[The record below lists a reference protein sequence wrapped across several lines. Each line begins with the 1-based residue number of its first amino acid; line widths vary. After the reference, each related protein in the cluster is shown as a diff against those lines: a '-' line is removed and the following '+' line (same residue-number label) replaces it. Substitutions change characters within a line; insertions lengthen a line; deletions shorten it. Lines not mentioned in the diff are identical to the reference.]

1 MVKLE
6 KNEKKI
12 YEIPF
17 KKIILDDDGNL
28 KVSRLILTDRYIII
42 QYYAYVCYKKFR
54 KKYEQIYIDLN
65 SIKIENAYPK
75 IFYETLQRSYILTIC
90 YGEQSIDIKIKCKKK
105 MEKCFKCLE
114 HFKEKLCE
122 VLEEKLDLRISRI
135 ENKLNDV
142 YEYKVKS
149 FIRKIGPSK
158 TELTQDNLTKMRTL
172 YPIPNEHEIIW
183 ADCTFNRR
191 CVGNIITQKG
201 IFVKKVDER
210 NNVTLKYIK
219 FEYIDSSFFDL
230 QTENVDFESLPTNY
244 LSKNQ
249 LMSNLENETN
259 AVPSM
264 LFANELG
271 ECLKQDA
278 LNIIG
283 HSNQTQKH
291 GFYAEEANNIDDRL
305 KGKKAFVVG
314 GDNKKDGPDRRIK
327 RFFRKDEYIQTKYCN
342 SPRNT
347 IKAAFNRETGEYRYV
362 SRRHGIMKLEVPKD
376 QYEEAVRLFAKKI
389 KSGKVKTPSG
399 KPITYKNDEDL
410 KKIAQ
415 KYVKKGNLTYSQSI
429 SVAKAGNVHSLNYDI
444 KHGIVS
450 CKSVFG
456 ISFLSNLATTYRF
469 ESDFSEALK
478 DSLKKAGEAYISSI
492 AASVV
497 LDQLA
502 KNKSITLK
510 KETKNK
516 SGLFSN
522 IKKKFKSG
530 VNKAKKENGFFNKV
544 KGFFT
549 KAFPK
554 LHKFIKSIIGK
565 IKNVFRK
572 FKSAINE
579 SKRRARF
586 KTKIKAFLKKLFS
599 KSKKSSS
606 KNNKNNKN
614 QLQSSNNNLVNS
626 TDVKNVAI
634 TILTL
639 SVPDII
645 KTFSKHITYGQLMKN
660 TIVLAGGVAGGM
672 IGAKIG
678 GYIGFKFLWFFGKP
692 IGALIGGIIGQ
703 KKGLELAQNKA
714 EEFRED
720 DIVIFSY
727 LYYAYIETLTIDYM
741 LDEEEIKKL
750 AIILSEMKPR
760 ELALLNRQ
768 FIKNDYSEKVI
779 VNFLDKKF
787 KRVVSSR
794 PKVYEDEVIEAMTTL
809 AISQNY

>member
-230 QTENVDFESLPTNY
+230 QTENVDFESLPVNY

-264 LFANELG
+264 LFVNEFG
-271 ECLKQDA
+271 ESLKQDA

-305 KGKKAFVVG
+305 RGKKAFVVG

-362 SRRHGIMKLEVPKD
+362 SRRHGIMRLEVPKD

-389 KSGKVKTPSG
+389 KSGKVKTPGG
-399 KPITYKNDEDL
+399 KTITYKNDEDL

-478 DSLKKAGEAYISSI
+478 DSLKNAGEAYISSI

-497 LDQLA
+497 FDQLT

-510 KETKNK
+510 NETKK
-516 SGLFSN
+516 KISLFDN
-522 IKKKFKSG
+522 IKNKFKSG
-530 VNKAKKENGFFNKV
+530 VRKAKKENGFLNKV

-565 IKNVFRK
+565 IKTVFKK
-572 FKSAINE
+572 FKSAIKV
-579 SKRRARF
+579 SKKRVSF
-586 KTKIKAFLKKLFS
+586 KAKIKAFFRKIFP
-599 KSKKSSS
+599 
-606 KNNKNNKN
+606 KNNKNNKTKKTNKN
-614 QLQSSNNNLVNS
+614 QLQASNNNLVNS
-626 TDVKNVAI
+626 TDVKNTAI

-639 SVPDII
+639 SIPDIV
-645 KTFSKHITYGQLMKN
+645 KAFSKHITYGQLMKN
-660 TIVLAGGVAGGM
+660 TIVIAGSVAGGTIGYKIGWS
-672 IGAKIG
+672 IGAKTHI
-678 GYIGFKFLWFFGKP
+678 LFGAP
-692 IGALIGGIIGQ
+692 IGALIGSIIGQ
-703 KKGLELAQNKA
+703 KKGLELAKNKA
-714 EEFRED
+714 EELRED

-741 LDEEEIKKL
+741 LDEEEIKRL
-750 AIILSEMKPR
+750 ASILSEVKPR
-760 ELALLNRQ
+760 DLVSLNRQ
-768 FIKNDYSEKVI
+768 FIKNNYSEKI
-779 VNFLDKKF
+779 ILMFLDKKF

-794 PKVYEDEVIEAMTTL
+794 PKVYENEIIETMATL
-809 AISQNY
+809 AIAQN